1 MINTLE
7 NMKCIYCGRQDVFN
21 REHVIPQFFGTFEPI
36 NPTLKKND
44 NLVCQNCNSVIF
56 CALETEFKEDSYEGI
71 TAQQLNLVNSNSVR
85 IRGVNVKIKSNSGL
99 GDNFFD
105 EIFPFLKEEN
115 KKFVVDLK
123 PQIKVR
129 NYAGESGYQIF
140 LFDALKDIK
149 KNPKKF
155 ERVKE
160 RIKTTGKNNFAIFTG
175 GDSKEDDTQLN
186 EAIALLKEYGITY
199 NEKERKFV
207 PVNPTENKQFEVNMT
222 CTITPN
228 ICRFIAKVAF
238 NYFSFCAL
246 QDKKHTILYDSC
258 FDKIKKFILGDTEIE
273 RKEIITEVS
282 NDPIT
287 YHEKESGNRFV
298 GHIIV
303 FFQENG
309 DIFSKITFLGGK
321 VYKVLLG
328 KAQNDFM
335 NENFG
340 CGHLFSPFDK
350 SIHNLTQQPKEN
362 PTKEEIKQS
371 FGLFRRI
378 DLLKKE

>member
-1 MINTLE
+1 
-7 NMKCIYCGRQDVFN
+7 MKCIYCGSQNIFN
-21 REHVIPQFFGTFEPI
+21 KEHVIPQFLGTFEPI
-36 NPTLKKND
+36 NPTLKTKD
-44 NLVCQNCNSVIF
+44 KLVCQNCNSKIF
-56 CALETEFKEDSYEGI
+56 SSLETEFKEDSWEGI
-71 TAQQLNLVNSNSVR
+71 TGQMLNLTRSNSVR
-85 IRGVNVKIKSNSGL
+85 IRGANAKMECLSGL
-99 GDNFFD
+99 GDKFFD

-175 GDSKEDDTQLN
+175 GDSKEDDTQMN
-186 EAIALLKEYGITY
+186 EAISLLKEYGITY

-207 PVNPTENKQFEVNMT
+207 PVNPAENKQFEVNMT

-246 QDKKHTILYDSC
+246 QDQNHAILYDSC

-287 YHEKESGNRFV
+287 YHEKESGKRFV

-303 FFQENG
+303 FFQEDG
-309 DIFSKITFLGGK
+309 RIFSKLTFLGGK
-321 VYKVLLG
+321 VYKIFLG
-328 KAQNDFM
+328 TATHDFQN
-335 NENFG
+335 NNFG
-340 CGHLFSPFDK
+340 CGHLFFPFDK
-350 SIHNLTQQPKEN
+350 SIHNLTQLPKEN
-362 PTKEEIKQS
+362 PTDEEIKQS

-378 DLLKKE
+378 DLKNKQ

>member
-1 MINTLE
+1 
-7 NMKCIYCGRQDVFN
+7 MKCIYCESQNIFN
-21 REHVIPQFFGTFEPI
+21 KEHVIPQFLGTFEPI
-36 NPTLKKND
+36 SPTLKTKD
-44 NLVCQNCNSVIF
+44 KLVCQNCNSKIF
-56 CALETEFKEDSYEGI
+56 SSLETEFKEDSWEGI
-71 TAQQLNLVNSNSVR
+71 TGQMLNFTRSNSVR
-85 IRGVNVKIKSNSGL
+85 IRGANVKMGCLSGL
-99 GDNFFD
+99 GDKFFD
-105 EIFPFLKEEN
+105 EIFPFLKEQN

-129 NYAGESGYQIF
+129 NYAGENGYQIF

-155 ERVKE
+155 KRIKE

-175 GDSKEDDTQLN
+175 GDSKEDDTQMN
-186 EAIALLKEYGITY
+186 EAIALLKDYGITY

-207 PVNPTENKQFEVNMT
+207 PVNPTENKQFEVNIT

-246 QDKKHTILYDSC
+246 QDQNHTILYDSC
-258 FDKIKKFILGDTEIE
+258 FDKIKKFILGDTKIE

-287 YHEKESGNRFV
+287 YHEKESGKRFV

-303 FFQENG
+303 FFQEDG
-309 DIFSKITFLGGK
+309 RIFSKLTFLGGK

-328 KAQNDFM
+328 TATNNFQTN
-335 NENFG
+335 NFG
-340 CGHLFSPFDK
+340 CGHLFFPFDK
-350 SIHNLTQQPKEN
+350 SIHNLTQLPKKN
-362 PTKEEIKQS
+362 PTDEEIKQS

-378 DLLKKE
+378 DLKNNQ

>member
-1 MINTLE
+1 
-7 NMKCIYCGRQDVFN
+7 MKCIYCGSQNIFN
-21 REHVIPQFFGTFEPI
+21 KEHVIPQFLGTFEPI
-36 NPTLKKND
+36 NPTLKTKD
-44 NLVCQNCNSVIF
+44 KLVCQNCNSKIF
-56 CALETEFKEDSYEGI
+56 SSLETEFKEDSWEGI
-71 TAQQLNLVNSNSVR
+71 TGQMLNLTRSNSVR
-85 IRGVNVKIKSNSGL
+85 IRGANVKMECLSGL
-99 GDNFFD
+99 GDKFFD

-140 LFDALKDIK
+140 LFDALKHIK

-155 ERVKE
+155 KRVKE

-175 GDSKEDDTQLN
+175 GDSKEDDTQMN
-186 EAIALLKEYGITY
+186 EAIALLKYYGITY

-207 PVNPTENKQFEVNMT
+207 PVNPATNKQFEVNMT
-222 CTITPN
+222 CAITPN
-228 ICRFIAKVAF
+228 ICRLIAKVAF

-246 QDKKHTILYDSC
+246 QDKNCAILYDSY
-258 FDKIKKFILGDTEIE
+258 FDKIKRFILGDTEIE
-273 RKEIITEVS
+273 RKEIIVEIS

-287 YHEKESGNRFV
+287 YHEKESRKRFV

-303 FFQENG
+303 FFQEDG
-309 DIFSKITFLGGK
+309 RIFSKLTFLGGK

-328 KAQNDFM
+328 TATNDFQ
-335 NENFG
+335 NNNFG

-350 SIHNLTQQPKEN
+350 SIHNLTQLPKEN
-362 PTKEEIKQS
+362 PTVEEIKQS
-371 FGLFRRI
+371 FGLFRRV
-378 DLLKKE
+378 DLKNT